1 MKTPSDSFENDLL
14 QLDLRELPAHWKDEI
29 LAKAHGASR
38 RLFAPPRP
46 LVLALAASWIVIL
59 TLALLTPSTP
69 EVQVT
74 QKPAVF
80 APDSLFALNQQLN
93 LSLP

>member
-1 MKTPSDSFENDLL
+1 MKTPSDSFENDLQ
-14 QLDLRELPAHWKDEI
+14 QLDLRELPSQWKGEI

-46 LVLALAASWIVIL
+46 LVLALAASWMVIL

-74 QKPAVF
+74 QKRAVF
-80 APDSLFALNQQLN
+80 APDSLFALNQQLD